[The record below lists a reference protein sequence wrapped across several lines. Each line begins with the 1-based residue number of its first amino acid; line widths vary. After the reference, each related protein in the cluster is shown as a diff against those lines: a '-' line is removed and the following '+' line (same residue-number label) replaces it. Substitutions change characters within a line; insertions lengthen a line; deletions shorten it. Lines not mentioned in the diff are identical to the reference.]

1 MRAASNDFAADP
13 CSSGKRSVMIRA
25 ARALLAAVTRLL
37 CVADMADIYRLIA
50 TLKLVC
56 ILDLEFYECHECT
69 GRYYSLFHHDFG
81 GQWLTHIR
89 NE

>member
-13 CSSGKRSVMIRA
+13 CSSSRRNVMIRA

-50 TLKLVC
+50 TLKMVGC
-56 ILDLEFYECHECT
+56 N
-69 GRYYSLFHHDFG
+69 GFH
-81 GQWLTHIR
+81 R
-89 NE
+89 

>member
-13 CSSGKRSVMIRA
+13 CSSGRRSVMIRA

-50 TLKLVC
+50 TLKMVRCRYSHLRESLL
-56 ILDLEFYECHECT
+56 ILKL
-69 GRYYSLFHHDFG
+69 
-81 GQWLTHIR
+81 
-89 NE
+89 

>member
-37 CVADMADIYRLIA
+37 CVADMADIYRLLA
-50 TLKLVC
+50 TLKMVRSSFKHLYNFSSNS
-56 ILDLEFYECHECT
+56 INA
-69 GRYYSLFHHDFG
+69 RA
-81 GQWLTHIR
+81 
-89 NE
+89 